1 MAFRRRAGTAAMA
14 ALALARG
21 AAAGRP
27 KRSSDLLICAF
38 ASSSNGRAAQSDYVQ
53 PGALASVAPW
63 TYHHR
68 KQEQHAF
75 PWAVSRNTNAQPQL
89 CSTVNPKDR
98 DCDGLDDYVMD
109 VAEARKIVMHV
120 NSVALKKA
128 LKADPRDS
136 VSYKELL
143 DMCKEY
149 GVATT
154 DDQLRRYA
162 RSLDETGVVLIF
174 RENVYLHPERVAKL
188 VAHALPFAV
197 VSPNDPRRLELM
209 KLEQEKAVIDA
220 LAHKQVRRFLWTGL
234 AVLTIQ
240 TALFFR
246 LTFWELSWDVMEPV
260 AFFLTT
266 AGLIAGYTYFL
277 ITARDP
283 SYQDFMKRLFL
294 SKQRKLFKKKN
305 FDVERYRLLRRQCQ
319 CVEPDDNHW

>member
-1 MAFRRRAGTAAMA
+1 MYLRRAGITTFG
-14 ALALARG
+14 LLAR
-21 AAAGRP
+21 AAASPGRA
-27 KRSSDLLICAF
+27 KKISDSLPRAF
-38 ASSSNGRAAQSDYVQ
+38 ASSSTGWPAHTDYGQ

-68 KQEQHAF
+68 RQDQQAF
-75 PWAVSRNTNAQPQL
+75 PWGASGTKQHQPLL
-89 CSTVNPKDR
+89 CSTVDTKER
-98 DCDGLDDYVMD
+98 EADDLEDYEMD
-109 VAEARKIVMHV
+109 VAEARKVIMHV

-128 LKADPRDS
+128 IKADRRDS
-136 VSYKELL
+136 ISYNELL
-143 DMCKEY
+143 DMCRGY

-154 DDQLRRYA
+154 DDQLRRYV

-197 VSPNDPRRLELM
+197 VSPTDPRRLELM
-209 KLEQEKAVIDA
+209 KLEKEKEVIDN

-234 AVLTIQ
+234 GALTCQ

-283 SYQDFMKRLFL
+283 SYQDFRKRLFL
-294 SKQRKLFKKKN
+294 SKQRKLFKKMN
-305 FDVERYRLLRRQCQ
+305 FDFERYQLLRRQCQ
-319 CVEPDDNHW
+319 CVELDDKSW